1 MTTER
6 RTIEFH
12 EAFKHPVRSN
22 PTTLC
27 REEATLALAL
37 IEEEYLELV
46 DALFP
51 KVRQDIRS
59 NHSSMTPVEWL
70 RLQDEEYAQD
80 VEDGLVDE
88 DWFADCRPK
97 YEPDLIATA
106 DALADL
112 DVVINGAGIRHG
124 FDMQSLSREVFTSN
138 MSKLGADGKPI
149 YHPNGKI
156 AKGPGFK
163 EPDIASALGLALI
176 G

>member
-27 REEATLALAL
+27 RTEAILALAL

-51 KVRQDIRS
+51 TVRDDIAWD
-59 NHSSMTPVEWL
+59 NSSRTPVEWL
-70 RLQDEEYAQD
+70 RAKEEHHVLHEGASWY
-80 VEDGLVDE
+80 VDS
-88 DWFADCRPK
+88 RPK

-112 DVVINGAGIRHG
+112 DVVVNGAGVRHG
-124 FDMQSLSREVFTSN
+124 FDMEALSREVFASN

-156 AKGPGFK
+156 AKGPNFK
-163 EPDIASALGLALI
+163 QPNIAQALGLVAA
-176 G
+176 